1 MHDMHWTDFEAAAP
15 ELAAAGRERLV
26 ATHVA
31 LLGTLRADGSP
42 RISPIEPYLVRRD
55 LIFGVMKSAKAA
67 DLARDPR
74 CAVHSAVSK
83 PDGSEGEFKLF
94 GKAVEVMDQE
104 LRSAEPEAWWMS
116 FHPESAVVY
125 RLDIE
130 SALFLRWNWDE
141 STFET
146 LSMLEGAGFEK
157 RVRRYP

>member
-1 MHDMHWTDFEAAAP
+1 MGCMRWSQFEAAAP
-15 ELAAAGRERLV
+15 ELAAAGRARIE

-42 RISPIEPYLVRRD
+42 RISPVEPYLVSGE

-74 CAVHSAVSK
+74 CAVHSTVSK

-146 LSMLEGAGFEK
+146 LSMVEGAGFEK

>member
-1 MHDMHWTDFEAAAP
+1 MGCMRWSQFEAAAP
-15 ELAAAGRERLV
+15 ELAAAGRARIE

-42 RISPIEPYLVRRD
+42 RISPVEPYLVSGE
-55 LIFGVMKSAKAA
+55 LIFGVMKSAKGA

-146 LSMLEGAGFEK
+146 LSMVEGAGFEK

>member
-1 MHDMHWTDFEAAAP
+1 MGCMRWSQFEAAAP
-15 ELAAAGRERLV
+15 ELAAAGRARIE

-42 RISPIEPYLVRRD
+42 RISPVEPYLVSGE

-74 CAVHSAVSK
+74 CAVHSTVSK